1 MRALAKRKSVV
12 VLLAL
17 LAVGIVAWALMRPEP
32 TPPPRKSGESM
43 SAIVYHEY
51 GTADVLRLEQVD
63 KLLPEDHQVL
73 LEVRAAAANPLDWHY
88 MRGTPYLMRIESGFR
103 APSDPHLGAD
113 VAGVVVAVG
122 RDVTHFKPGDEVYGV
137 GGGTFADYVRSSE
150 KRVALKPANLT
161 FEQAAA
167 VPVAGMTA
175 LQALRDEGQLEAGQK
190 VLINGASGGVGTFAV
205 QIAKVLGAEVTGV
218 CSTRNVAMVRA
229 LGADHVVDYKTT
241 DYTQSAERYDL
252 IVDNV
257 GNRGL
262 LENRRVLQP
271 NGRYVLIGGGGP
283 DEGRWIGP
291 MAKPVKALLLS
302 PFVSQ
307 QFGMMLASVNRADLD
322 FMRQLIEQG
331 KVTPVIDRAYSLA
344 EVPEAIRYLETGRAR
359 GKVVIRVAGTG

>member
-1 MRALAKRKSVV
+1 
-12 VLLAL
+12 
-17 LAVGIVAWALMRPEP
+17 
-32 TPPPRKSGESM
+32 
-43 SAIVYHEY
+43 
-51 GTADVLRLEQVD
+51 
-63 KLLPEDHQVL
+63 
-73 LEVRAAAANPLDWHY
+73 
-88 MRGTPYLMRIESGFR
+88 
-103 APSDPHLGAD
+103 
-113 VAGVVVAVG
+113 
-122 RDVTHFKPGDEVYGV
+122 
-137 GGGTFADYVRSSE
+137 
-150 KRVALKPANLT
+150 
-161 FEQAAA
+161 
-167 VPVAGMTA
+167 
-175 LQALRDEGQLEAGQK
+175 
-190 VLINGASGGVGTFAV
+190 V